1 MATKSISE
9 EMQAVEKEA
18 RAPGF
23 DWELVRFVLGVI
35 ALLGFMYGVHL
46 LIHMW

>member
-1 MATKSISE
+1 MATKSLSE
-9 EMQAVEKEA
+9 EMHEEA
-18 RAPGF
+18 RGPVL
-23 DWELVRFVLGVI
+23 DWGLVKFVLGVI